1 MPRMTGGAAIVRSL
15 VANGVRTVF
24 GLPGLQL
31 DGLFNAL
38 HDAGEAI
45 KFIHSRHEQGAAYMA
60 HGFAAASEEVGVYA
74 VVPGPGLLNTTA
86 ALSTAYATNQKVFCL
101 TGQIP
106 SAFIGKGMGFLHEIP
121 GQLELLRSQ
130 TKWAERIEGA
140 AAAPEIMGEAFRQ
153 LHTGRPR
160 PVGVEMAMDV
170 MAAEGEVNP
179 AGAFQP
185 PPFRGAPEP
194 DPDAVE
200 AAARMLGGADHPLIF
215 VGGGAI
221 DAGKEVAAVA
231 EALQAPVVALRT
243 GRGILDARHYLSH
256 TLPAGHRLWP
266 RADVVLTIGTRLH
279 FPQLTWGMDDGLNFV
294 RIEIDPRE
302 GDWTAPNTTTLA
314 TDSRLALRALL
325 SRLERHNRV
334 RPSREDEMK
343 ALKAEMEREFATLEP
358 QMGYLKV
365 LREELPEDG
374 IFVDELTQVGYVG
387 WVAFPVFAPRT
398 YLTTGFQGTLG
409 AGFPM
414 ALGAKVANP
423 DKPVLAI
430 AGDGGFLFNV
440 QELATA
446 VRHRIGVVAV
456 VFNDGAYGNVRR
468 MQKEIYGGRVI
479 ATDLHNPDFVAL
491 AESFGAR
498 GVRAETHQALRQAIR
513 QGFQEELPTVIEVPV
528 GEMPSPWDLILKG
541 KARGI

>member
-1 MPRMTGGAAIVRSL
+1 MPRMTGGAAMVQSL
-15 VANGVRTVF
+15 LANGVRTLF
-24 GLPGLQL
+24 GLPGLQM

-38 HDAGEAI
+38 HDAGGAMRV
-45 KFIHSRHEQGAAYMA
+45 IHSRHEQGAAYMA

-106 SAFIGKGMGFLHEIP
+106 SAFIGRGMGFLHEIP

-140 AAAPEIMGEAFRQ
+140 EAVAEIMGEAFRQ

-160 PVGVEMAMDV
+160 PVGVEMAMDA
-170 MAAEGEVNP
+170 MTGEGEVNTAAP
-179 AGAFQP
+179 YRP

-194 DPDAVE
+194 DPDTVE
-200 AAARMLGGADHPLIF
+200 AAARMLGAAEHPLIF

-221 DAGKEVAAVA
+221 DAGEEVAAVA
-231 EALQAPVVALRT
+231 EALQAPVMAMRT

-256 TLPAGHRLWP
+256 TMPAGHRLWP
-266 RADVVLTIGTRLH
+266 QADVVLTVGTRLH
-279 FPQLTWGMDDGLNFV
+279 FPQLDWGTDPGLQFV
-294 RIEIDPRE
+294 RIEIDPRQ
-302 GDWTAPNTTTLA
+302 GDWCAPNTTTLV

-325 SRLERHNRV
+325 PRLERHNRS
-334 RPSREDEMK
+334 RPSRQNEME
-343 ALKAEMEREFATLEP
+343 ALKAEMEREFATLGP

-374 IFVDELTQVGYVG
+374 IFVDELTQVGYAG
-387 WVAFPVFAPRT
+387 WIAFPVFAPRT
-398 YLTTGFQGTLG
+398 YITTGFQGTLG

-423 DKPVLAI
+423 GKPVLTI

-446 VRHRIGVVAV
+446 VLHKIGVVTV

-468 MQKEIYGGRVI
+468 MQKELYGGRVI
-479 ATDLHNPDFVAL
+479 ASDLHNPDFAAL

-513 QGFQEELPTVIEVPV
+513 QGFQHDLPTVIEVPV
-528 GEMPSPWDLILKG
+528 GEMPTPWPLIVRG
-541 KARGI
+541 RARGN